1 MKLFMTTVAALS
13 VTAATAATANVQPA
27 AVDMTKLVAPA
38 ATAAVSSDPLVLAQR
53 RYRQQ
58 CQEDLGYGRTG
69 TYGCGG

>member
-1 MKLFMTTVAALS
+1 MKLLMTTIAALS
-13 VTAATAATANVQPA
+13 ITAATAATANVQPA
-27 AVDMTKLVAPA
+27 AVDSTPLVAPA
-38 ATAAVSSDPLVLAQR
+38 ATAAAPSDPLVLAQR